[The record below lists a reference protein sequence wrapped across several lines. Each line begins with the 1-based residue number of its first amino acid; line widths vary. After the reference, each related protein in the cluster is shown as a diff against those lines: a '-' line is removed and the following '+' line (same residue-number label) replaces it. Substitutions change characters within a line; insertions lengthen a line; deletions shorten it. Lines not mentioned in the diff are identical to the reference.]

1 MGVVTSPNNPCLLTA
16 VPFCGP
22 FCTLYLVWHVVECQH
37 VASEIMLYKIETSM
51 LDALPLI
58 LSLSLN
64 QITCFGG
71 SLLPCWEDAQAV
83 YEEANM
89 ASSANKQGGTEGA
102 MGGAMVE
109 GGPPATV

>member
-1 MGVVTSPNNPCLLTA
+1 MLLLRLCYTRSRLL
-16 VPFCGP
+16 C
-22 FCTLYLVWHVVECQH
+22 W
-37 VASEIMLYKIETSM
+37 MLS
-51 LDALPLI
+51 LLSFS

-83 YEEANM
+83 YEEAGM

-102 MGGAMVE
+102 MGGAVVE